1 MTPRKL
7 PLFDG
12 FIETPFERRFQGLL
26 RAAWHQRSWHV
37 IVAEPGSG
45 KTMGISDLRDE
56 ACRQVGMIGGRRYP
70 VLAVTAPKND
80 PREAALGNHL
90 LAALGLR
97 ARGHWSERKY
107 VLFELLGQYGVECLI
122 CDDAHDLSMPHLI
135 FLKELTDQFFLA
147 FPSHPLGL
155 CLVTAGRGASI
166 PLKDV
171 FDQPETMWMQY
182 RRRLDALHPYC
193 RVASHTEGEVRDILL
208 SLEHIYRPSFPAL
221 NLQQWT
227 GSLYTWLTH
236 PLLDPQKSGRVLM
249 DHVVKLVTTAL
260 QWSYAKAEEDVSS
273 EHLEAAAEQLTIR
286 RDKIHVVDAENAKK
300 KGEEEKQETPAES
313 EESTSE
319 GKKEGKRG
327 RKKRPSEDSQPPNP
341 K

>member
-12 FIETPFERRFQGLL
+12 FIETPFEQRFQGLL
-26 RAAWHQRSWHV
+26 REAWHQRSWHV

-45 KTMGISDLRDE
+45 KTMGICDLRDE
-56 ACRQVGMIGGRRYP
+56 AARAAGMIGGRRYP

-90 LAALGLR
+90 LTALGLSS
-97 ARGHWSERKY
+97 RGRWNERKY
-107 VLFELLGQYGVECLI
+107 LLFELLGQYGVECLVV
-122 CDDAHDLSMPHLI
+122 DDAHDLSMPHLI
-135 FLKELTDQFFLA
+135 FLKELTDHLFLA

-155 CLVTAGRGASI
+155 CLVTAGRGAGI

-171 FDQPETMWMQY
+171 FDQPETMWMQF
-182 RRRLDALHPYC
+182 RRRLDCLHPYC

-208 SLEHIYRPSFPAL
+208 ALEHIYRPSFPAL

-227 GSLYTWLTH
+227 GSIYTWLTH

-249 DHVVKLVTTAL
+249 DHLMKLVTTAL
-260 QWSYAKAEEDVSS
+260 QWSYTQAEDDVSPQ
-273 EHLEAAAEQLTIR
+273 HLEAAAEHLTLR
-286 RDKIHVVDAENAKK
+286 RDKIQVVDAQHPKK
-300 KGEEEKQETPAES
+300 EDESEKQESP
-313 EESTSE
+313 EEPE
-319 GKKEGKRG
+319 RPKPKGKKEEKRG
-327 RKKRPSEDSQPPNP
+327 RKQRTPEESEHPNP